1 MKTVIEAGHFYSV
14 NGPSQ
19 ASLKGWQIGKE
30 LADTLPSSG
39 LVLFVD
45 DYHNEQ
51 DFLEPGDAFLS
62 TEEAEAA
69 AETMQKEAAHVF
81 SEADI
86 AKGASTKI
94 DELLNDGAVKLKK
107 GVVSVAGVRLGTM
120 FDHKTETFKPTCV
133 FLDYMLLGQKTE
145 LAPDQVTVLPDTYQ
159 KQQGNLA
166 VVLGKLVI
174 PNLASYEAQYYSLS
188 GGNTHGV
195 QL

>member
-1 MKTVIEAGHFYSV
+1 MKTIIEAGHFYSV

-30 LADTLPSSG
+30 LAADLPNSG

-51 DFLEPGDAFLS
+51 DFLEPGDTFLS
-62 TEEAEAA
+62 TEEAELA
-69 AETMQKEAAHVF
+69 AEAMKQEAAHVF

-86 AKGASTKI
+86 AKNAPAKVG
-94 DELLNDGAVKLKK
+94 ELLDDGAVKLKK
-107 GVVSVAGVRLGTM
+107 GVVSVLGVRLGTM

-133 FLDYMLLGQKTE
+133 FLDYMLLGQKAE

-166 VVLGKLVI
+166 VVLGQLVI
-174 PNLASYEAQYYSLS
+174 PSLTSYEAKYYSLN
-188 GGNTHGV
+188 GEV